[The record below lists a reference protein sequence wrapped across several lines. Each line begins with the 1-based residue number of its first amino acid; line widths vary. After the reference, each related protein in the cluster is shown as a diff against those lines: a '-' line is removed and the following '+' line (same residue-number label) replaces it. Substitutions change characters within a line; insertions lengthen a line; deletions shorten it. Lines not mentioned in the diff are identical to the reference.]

1 MKKVLIL
8 LAALNLILFSVL
20 GGLFL
25 LSETYPLQ
33 PGSPLYGVQDAAEQ
47 WLKEKG
53 LID

>member
-25 LSETYPLQ
+25 LSEAHPLQ
-33 PGSPLYGVQDAAEQ
+33 PGSPL
-47 WLKEKG
+47 
-53 LID
+53 